1 MSTFRSILPFNLKE
15 NIIADEFESFINN
28 KYKPTYLTIDGF
40 TDLELLKKVGE
51 QDTIFEQPSPDY
63 LIIELWQDTES
74 HHQIWK
80 QENMEAI
87 QKTLGPQVWE
97 ALTKL
102 HEEYGDRV
110 GSYHSV
116 VIT

>member
-1 MSTFRSILPFNLKE
+1 MPDCGR
-15 NIIADEFESFINN
+15 
-28 KYKPTYLTIDGF
+28 F
-40 TDLELLKKVGE
+40 TNLELLKKQRYKILFSNNQSRLSNYGIL
-51 QDTIFEQPSPDY
+51 QDI
-63 LIIELWQDTES
+63 ES